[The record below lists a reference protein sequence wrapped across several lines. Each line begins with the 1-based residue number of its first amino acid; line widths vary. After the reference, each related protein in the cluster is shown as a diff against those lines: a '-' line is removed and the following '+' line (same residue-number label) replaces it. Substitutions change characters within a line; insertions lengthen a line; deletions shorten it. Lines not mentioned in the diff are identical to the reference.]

1 MGVSTEVGCVVVL
14 LLVIGVT
21 ALGELTDPA
30 RSAAPRTHADGP
42 LNGHLRVMSF
52 NVRNSAA
59 DDGENAWEKRSG
71 LLLDTVHAY
80 RPDLIGFQ
88 EVLADQYRAM
98 SEKCPGFSFSGR
110 ARDDGKQ
117 RSERC
122 LLGYRRDRFVPVAE
136 GDFWLSEHP
145 NLPGSKSWDAALPR
159 ICSWVRLREVATGFE
174 FVFANAHF
182 DHKGTVS
189 RTEGAKVLSQE
200 LAGIA
205 DGAPLILTCDLN
217 DTEDG
222 EAYAALIRPETPMAI
237 RWADA
242 YRAVHRQRLNGER
255 SFHGFAGGT
264 TGSRIDYILHTAQFQ
279 SVEAE
284 INRTRSSDGRYPSDH
299 YAVTAVISH
308 RR

>member
-1 MGVSTEVGCVVVL
+1 MGVSAEVACVIVL

-21 ALGELTDPA
+21 ALGELTDPT
-30 RSAAPRTHADGP
+30 RPADSKFHPGSP
-42 LNGHLRVMSF
+42 LTGALRVMSF

-59 DDGENAWEKRSG
+59 DDGENAWGKRSE
-71 LLLDTVHAY
+71 LLLATVHTY

-88 EVLADQYRAM
+88 EVLPDQYQVM
-98 SEKCPGFSFSGR
+98 SEKWPGFSFSGR
-110 ARDDGKQ
+110 ARDDGML
-117 RSERC
+117 RGERC
-122 LLGYRRDRFVPVAE
+122 LIGYRRDRFMPVAE

-145 NLPGSKSWDAALPR
+145 NLAGSKSWDAALPR

-174 FVFANAHF
+174 LVFANAHF

-189 RTEGAKVLSQE
+189 RTEGAKVLSRE

-255 SFHGFAGGT
+255 SFHGFEGGT

-308 RR
+308 CR